1 MLQKPSYNASVTT
14 PINGH
19 LIITRLLMASGVCC
33 FVISLFSNV
42 FFTPDED
49 IRGYWVFIT
58 GWLGILFLQF
68 AWYANPLN
76 LIALL
81 LVNQSPRTA
90 LLLSLLAL
98 VLASETFLFYEIP
111 TGINQEK
118 MYIQELGSGFF
129 IWYLAQILFLVS
141 ILLSKINR
149 HFQK

>member
-1 MLQKPSYNASVTT
+1 
-14 PINGH
+14 
-19 LIITRLLMASGVCC
+19 MASGAAC

-58 GWLGILFLQF
+58 GWIGILFLQF

-76 LIALL
+76 LMALL
-81 LVNQSPRTA
+81 LVNHSPRIA

-118 MYIQELGSGFF
+118 VYIQELGFGFF

-141 ILLSKINR
+141 IFLTRINR
-149 HFQK
+149 HF